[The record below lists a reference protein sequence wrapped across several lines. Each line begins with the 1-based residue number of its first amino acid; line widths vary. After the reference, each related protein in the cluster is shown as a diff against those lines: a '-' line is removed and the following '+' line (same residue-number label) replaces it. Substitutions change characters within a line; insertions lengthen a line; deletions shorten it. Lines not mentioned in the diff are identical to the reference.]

1 MKNNNQNKSN
11 YNPYPLKRLISG
23 CLLLVVLALGACSQP
38 GQQEEESAKGQAQS
52 EQLTTLTI
60 PIEGMTCG
68 ACVASIKRK
77 LNSMEGLEEVEVSLE
92 HRTATVFYEEGKI
105 TPQQVQDAINE
116 LGYKA
121 GEPTE
126 GDKL

>member
-1 MKNNNQNKSN
+1 MKNNQNKSG
-11 YNPYPLKRLISG
+11 YGTYPLRRLFSG
-23 CLLLVVLALGACSQP
+23 CLLLVVMALGSCSQL
-38 GQQEEESAKGQAQS
+38 GQKEEEMAKVQNQR

-68 ACVASIKRK
+68 ACVASVKKK
-77 LNSMEGLEEVEVSLE
+77 LNSLEGLEEVEVSLE
-92 HRTATVFYEEGKI
+92 HRTATVFYEEGNI

-121 GEPTE
+121 GELVTE
-126 GDKL
+126 KNR